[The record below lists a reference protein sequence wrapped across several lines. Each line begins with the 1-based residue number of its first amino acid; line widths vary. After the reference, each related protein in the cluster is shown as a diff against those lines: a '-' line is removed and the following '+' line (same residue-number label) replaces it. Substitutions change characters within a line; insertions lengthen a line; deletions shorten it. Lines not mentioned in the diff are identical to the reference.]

1 MRANRPTSKTTE
13 LLWAPQSQSIAQV
26 IRLKVEQQQ
35 QSINLYQCS
44 GEKKRSKNKLTISKV
59 ESTGT

>member
-35 QSINLYQCS
+35 QQTIFISAP
-44 GEKKRSKNKLTISKV
+44 GKKREVKTN
-59 ESTGT
+59 